1 MLTGTTMI
9 VLGGWVLRLSSLV
22 LAWAC
27 LRLFLRALAQ
37 GLDPLHLLWMPVAG
51 WIVGLFKSRR
61 VMRPRLRENVAWLQ
75 SRAAVP
81 GWRVFPP
88 MLLLL
93 IACMVATMA
102 GLKALAE
109 GHAFALAV
117 LGTLDF
123 AVAVALAAS
132 AHEHGPMLG
141 KVAQPSEER

>member
-1 MLTGTTMI
+1 MAFDRLKHWLFGDPTSFRHSVPRTPQAAI
-9 VLGGWVLRLSSLV
+9 REALR
-22 LAWAC
+22 
-27 LRLFLRALAQ
+27 Q
-37 GLDPLHLLWMPVAG
+37 H
-51 WIVGLFKSRR
+51 
-61 VMRPRLRENVAWLQ
+61 RENVAWLQ

-109 GHAFALAV
+109 GHAFAQAV
-117 LGTLDF
+117 LGTLDC